1 MSSSRTARAAL
12 DTEMSSI
19 PVPLYRHAA
28 PSGPWPWVDFNTE
41 LSSSEPP
48 FQTGEHE
55 WRGYPQ
61 ELFGNWSPIP
71 VARSQMLTQCA
82 RAMKPCVVYGMD
94 VTGDGQFKTREPG
107 LHRIEVSEEKINE
120 FWSKLQ
126 DEESIVFTPSRQ
138 SMSNHNHNQV
148 RKDVRVRALFVD
160 NLSESVLKVLGTK
173 YNIEPFFFA
182 SSTNWIP
189 SRYREDVRHGV
200 GDHITVILPFIRTAE
215 KTRFSSSDMKPNE
228 KKNTIDVMAPL
239 HLHGEHVLLIDLLAV
254 HMIREKNCSTIITY
268 HPALHDRTTAERLHQ
283 VMERAGGSVYWN
295 KIFVA
300 SEDPTFFFLAILWYA
315 LYAWDESFEV
325 LYNRIKDLE
334 VMLNDY
340 NVAAMVNLNHS
351 LHSLQAHLLQYET
364 LLHDFEKS
372 VEFVRDTPNPAMEE
386 SENKGTTKELM
397 GRECKN
403 LLSEIDRLHKRCSM
417 FIRRLKNAT
426 DLAFATVN
434 IEDSRQTQRL
444 TKATL
449 RDSAAMK
456 LISYLT
462 MVFLPASL
470 TASVFGMNVRE
481 IVPGTL
487 ETITR
492 YVWVTLL
499 MTSVTT
505 WIVITLQ
512 PYSTIHK
519 PGAGMWRRVAWP
531 AFFFPDKIMEYF
543 KSSSIKGKKTSPQD
557 NISLGRIRGRGGH
570 SSILMFDDAMHE
582 EDAIGV

>member
-1 MSSSRTARAAL
+1 MSSSNTASAAL
-12 DTEMSSI
+12 DTQISSI

-71 VARSQMLTQCA
+71 VARSEMLTQCA
-82 RAMKPCVVYGMD
+82 RAVKPCFVYGMD
-94 VTGDGQFKTREPG
+94 VMGDGQFKTREPG

-126 DEESIVFTPSRQ
+126 DEET
-138 SMSNHNHNQV
+138 
-148 RKDVRVRALFVD
+148 LFVD
-160 NLSESVLKVLGTK
+160 NLSESVLKMLGTK

-200 GDHITVILPFIRTAE
+200 GDHITVILPFIRTTE
-215 KTRFSSSDMKPNE
+215 KTQKTHFSSSDMKPNE

-325 LYNRIKDLE
+325 LYSRIKDME
-334 VMLNDY
+334 VILNDY
-340 NVAAMVNLNHS
+340 NFTAIVDLNHS
-351 LHSLQAHLLQYET
+351 LHGLQAHLLQYQT

-372 VEFVRDTPNPAMEE
+372 VEFVRDAPNPAMEE
-386 SENKGTTKELM
+386 SENRDTTAKLM

-426 DLAFATVN
+426 DLAFAAVN
-434 IEDSRQTQRL
+434 IEDSRQTHRL

-470 TASVFGMNVRE
+470 TASVFRMHVRE
-481 IVPGTL
+481 IVPGSL
-487 ETITR
+487 ETISR

-543 KSSSIKGKKTSPQD
+543 NMQCNCVSVTDKNDTDKGRLTDITP
-557 NISLGRIRGRGGH
+557 L
-570 SSILMFDDAMHE
+570 LE
-582 EDAIGV
+582 